1 MIETSAR
8 LLALLSL
15 LQMRREWTGAELASR
30 LEVDVRTVRRDI
42 DKLRSLGY
50 PIESARGVAGG
61 YRLGAGG
68 ELPPLLL
75 DDAEA
80 VAVAVGLRTAA
91 SGSVTGIEEASV
103 RALGKLEQLLPSRL
117 RRRVRALG
125 DATSAFTFQTER
137 IDADLLADVAA
148 ACRDTMQV
156 RFSYRTRD
164 ERAGERHAE
173 PAAVVYSGSRWYLLA
188 WDLEREDWRT
198 FRVDRI
204 RGRLRPAGR
213 GRHRPIPGGDAAAY
227 VRGRLQSAGERI
239 AGEDSPPGRVRVH
252 APAGRLRGRIPA
264 RWATVEPDGEDA
276 SVITS
281 RGPWRRDF
289 LVWMA
294 TLGESFEVLDPPA
307 LRDAGRELAE
317 RLAESTA
324 EGGRPHNRSHRHRNE
339 HRR

>member
-15 LQMRREWTGAELASR
+15 LQMRREWTGSELSSR
-30 LEVDVRTVRRDI
+30 LEVDVRTVRRDVE
-42 DKLRSLGY
+42 KLRSLGY

-91 SGSVTGIEEASV
+91 SGSVSGIEEASV
-103 RALGKLEQLLPSRL
+103 RALAKLEQLLPSRL
-117 RRRVRALG
+117 RRRVRTLG
-125 DATSAFTFQTER
+125 DVTSAFTFQTER
-137 IDADLLADVAA
+137 VDADLLADVAA

-156 RFSYRTRD
+156 RFAYLTRD

-173 PAAVVYSGSRWYLLA
+173 PTAVVYSGSRWYLLA
-188 WDLEREDWRT
+188 WDLERDDWRT

-213 GRHRPIPGGDAAAY
+213 GRPRAVPGGDPAAY
-227 VRGRLQSAGERI
+227 VRSRLQSAGERI
-239 AGEDSPPGRVRVH
+239 AGEDAPPGRVRVDA
-252 APAGRLRGRIPA
+252 APGRLRGRVPS
-264 RWATVEPDGEDA
+264 RWATVEPDGDDG
-276 SVITS
+276 SVITT
-281 RGPWRRDF
+281 RGPWRQEF

-294 TLGESFEVLDPPA
+294 TLGEPFQVLDPPELA
-307 LRDAGRELAE
+307 DAARGLAE
-317 RLAESTA
+317 RLAAAT
-324 EGGRPHNRSHRHRNE
+324 PT
-339 HRR
+339 

>member
-15 LQMRREWTGAELASR
+15 LQMRREWTGAELAVR
-30 LEVDVRTVRRDI
+30 LGVDVRTVRRDVE
-42 DKLRSLGY
+42 KLRSLGY

-91 SGSVTGIEEASV
+91 SGAVSGIEEASV
-103 RALGKLEQLLPSRL
+103 RALAKLEPLLPGKL

-125 DATSAFTFQTER
+125 EATSAFTFQTER
-137 IDADLLADVAA
+137 VDADLLADVAA
-148 ACRDTMQV
+148 ACRDTMRV
-156 RFSYRTRD
+156 RFSYLTRD
-164 ERAGERHAE
+164 EREGERHAE
-173 PAAVVYSGSRWYLLA
+173 PVAAVYSGSRWYLLA
-188 WDLEREDWRT
+188 WDLERDDWRT

-204 RGRLRPAGR
+204 RGRLAPAGR
-213 GRHRPIPGGDAAAY
+213 GQRRSIPGGDAAAY
-227 VRGRLQSAGERI
+227 VRARLQRAGEPASSEAR
-239 AGEDSPPGRVRVH
+239 PPGRVRVG
-252 APAGRLRGRIPA
+252 APAGRLRGRVPS
-264 RWATVEPDGEDA
+264 RWATIEPDGPEA
-276 SVITS
+276 AIVTT

-294 TLGESFEVLDPPA
+294 TLEEPLQVLDPPELVEFA
-307 LRDAGRELAE
+307 RTLAE
-317 RLAESTA
+317 RLAGAVASE
-324 EGGRPHNRSHRHRNE
+324 P
-339 HRR
+339 